1 VRFKIDHIARPSLT
15 DITTG
20 IVRDPDGVH
29 IAPPAGQ
36 ELVASAVL
44 GTIDRVDGL
53 HICPELSDY
62 WPEFHPKGCKVAT
75 TPGP

>member
-1 VRFKIDHIARPSLT
+1 
-15 DITTG
+15 
-20 IVRDPDGVH
+20 VH